1 MAIPFLSS
9 IDLNL
14 NELQNCVVQNLAA
27 APAHK
32 AGRIYY
38 NTATGL
44 FGFSDGTNWK
54 YVEVGGLDMEALQ
67 DGVAAMLAASTVVT
81 ATYNDSTGAITLSIG
96 AGQVTNTMLATGI
109 NADKLVDG
117 TTNGVFTL
125 ANRTKLTGIATG
137 ATANDT
143 DANLKARG
151 NHTGT
156 QSADT
161 LTDGSTNRIFITAEK
176 TKLAGIATA
185 ATANDTDANLK
196 NRANHTGTQTADTI
210 TDGTT
215 NKAFTAT
222 EKTKLAGVAT
232 GATANAADSALRDRT
247 THTGTQPAATISDFN
262 AAVDTRI
269 AALTT
274 GAPAAL
280 DTLDELAAA
289 LGDDANFAANITA
302 LINLRAKTF
311 SQDVGDGTT
320 TAIVVTHNLNTRDVQ
335 IACRQTGAPYAE
347 VWVENEAT
355 TLNTV
360 TLRFAVAPTT
370 AQYRV
375 IVQGR

>member
-9 IDLNL
+9 IDLSL

-67 DGVAAMLAASTVVT
+67 DGVAAMVAASTVVT
-81 ATYNDSTGAITLSIG
+81 ATYNDALGTLTLSIG
-96 AGQVTNTMLATGI
+96 AGQVTNTMLASGI
-109 NADKLVDG
+109 SADKLADG
-117 TTNGVFTL
+117 TTNGVYTL
-125 ANRTKLTGIATG
+125 TERAKLAGIAAG
-137 ATANDT
+137 ATANSPNAT
-143 DANLKARG
+143 LLARA

-161 LTDGSTNRIFITAEK
+161 VIDGTTNKAYTATEK

-185 ATANDTDANLK
+185 ATANATDAAL
-196 NRANHTGTQTADTI
+196 RARSSHTGTQA
-210 TDGTT
+210 
-215 NKAFTAT
+215 
-222 EKTKLAGVAT
+222 
-232 GATANAADSALRDRT
+232 
-247 THTGTQPAATISDFN
+247 AATISDWD
-262 AAVDTRI
+262 AAVDARI
-269 AALTT
+269 DLRVA
-274 GAPAAL
+274 GAPAAM

-289 LGDDANFAANITA
+289 LGDDPNFAATITA
-302 LINLRAKTF
+302 LINARAKTY
-311 SQDVGDGTT
+311 SQDVGDNAATV
-320 TAIVVTHNLNTRDVQ
+320 IVVTHNLNTRDVQ
-335 IACRQTGAPYAE
+335 VVLRMTGTPYTE
-347 VWVENEAT
+347 VMIENEAT

-360 TLRFAVAPTT
+360 TLRFGNAPTT

-375 IVQGR
+375 TIQGR